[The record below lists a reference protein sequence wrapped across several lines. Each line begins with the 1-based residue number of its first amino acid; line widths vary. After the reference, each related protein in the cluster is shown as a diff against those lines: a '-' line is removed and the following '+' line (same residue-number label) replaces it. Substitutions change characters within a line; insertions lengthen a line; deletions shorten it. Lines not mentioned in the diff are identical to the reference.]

1 MRQTK
6 RKRAILALYA
16 PQTREEAD
24 RIKLEAGA
32 PPFDVAAIA
41 AVLYGFDVQGEAP
54 TLYRSVRRTL
64 DAMAKAGQLERIK
77 VNEGRGPF
85 GHINSRVVRYCL
97 PGTGTVVR
105 EDTPPSDYIE
115 GECIAVADS
124 LDDIPYDMLDNAT
137 GDYSPGYD
145 PARGVWRL

>member
-6 RKRAILALYA
+6 RKCAILALYA

-32 PPFDVAAIA
+32 PPFDVAGIA
-41 AVLYGFDVQGEAP
+41 AALYGFDVQGEAP

-85 GHINSRVVRYCL
+85 GHINSRVVRYRL

-105 EDTPPSDYIE
+105 EDNPPSDYID
-115 GECIAVADS
+115 GEYSTVADS
-124 LDDIPYDMLDNAT
+124 PDDIPDDMPDDTT
-137 GDYSPGYD
+137 GHYSPGYA